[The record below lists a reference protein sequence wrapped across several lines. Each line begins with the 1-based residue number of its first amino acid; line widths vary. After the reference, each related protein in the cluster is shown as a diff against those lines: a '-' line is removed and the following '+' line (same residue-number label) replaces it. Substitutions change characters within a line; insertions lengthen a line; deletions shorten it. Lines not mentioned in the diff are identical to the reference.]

1 METARQFVDR
11 HLAPE
16 LADIGRSGAPP
27 ENPKSRLQE
36 LLQGR
41 GHPTPSY
48 RLIGR
53 EGPDHSP
60 VFSVE
65 ALVGE
70 QILGI
75 GEGGRKSEAEHAAA
89 KEALENILSGSCSLA
104 QESNCTVRRNRQEE
118 RQATEQAVK
127 PSRDRWFGRIV
138 GLLRSPRLDDA
149 VWDEIEEIL
158 ISSDVGVETS
168 LRIIEQLRE
177 RVKAGQLDSPDAVT
191 DALKQALTQDLSG
204 DFEGLLPSDDG
215 ASKPYV
221 ILMVG
226 VNGVG
231 KTTSIGK
238 LAHHF
243 SESGKRV
250 VIGAADTFRAAAA
263 EQLEILGERVGVDVI
278 RHAAGADPGA
288 VAYDAYQA
296 SKARGADVLIIDTAG
311 RLHTKSNLMEELR
324 KIHRVLNRQDTSA
337 PHEVILTLDAT
348 TGHNGLVQAK
358 SFNEAVNCT
367 GIFLAKLDGTARG
380 GIVLAIRQELQ
391 VPILFIGTGEGMG
404 DMAPFDAE
412 DFVDALLAPV

>member
-1 METARQFVDR
+1 M
-11 HLAPE
+11 L
-16 LADIGRSGAPP
+16 
-27 ENPKSRLQE
+27 RL
-36 LLQGR
+36 
-41 GHPTPSY
+41 
-48 RLIGR
+48 
-53 EGPDHSP
+53 
-60 VFSVE
+60 F
-65 ALVGE
+65 
-70 QILGI
+70 
-75 GEGGRKSEAEHAAA
+75 
-89 KEALENILSGSCSLA
+89 
-104 QESNCTVRRNRQEE
+104 RRNRQEE
-118 RQATEQAVK
+118 RRATEQAAK

-138 GLLRSPRLDDA
+138 GLLRSPQLDDS

-168 LRIIEQLRE
+168 LRIIDHLKEEVRSGKLE
-177 RVKAGQLDSPDAVT
+177 TPEAVT
-191 DALKQALTQDLSG
+191 DALRQALTNDLG
-204 DFEGLLPSDDG
+204 ADDEEFIP
-215 ASKPYV
+215 AADDAAKPYV

-238 LAHHF
+238 LAYHF
-243 SESGKRV
+243 TASGRRV
-250 VIGAADTFRAAAA
+250 LLGAADTFRAAAA

-278 RHAAGADPGA
+278 RHAYGADPGA

-324 KIHRVLNRQDTSA
+324 KIHRVLKRQDDTA
-337 PHEVILTLDAT
+337 PHQVILTLDAT
-348 TGHNGLVQAK
+348 TGHNGLAQAK
-358 SFNEAVNCT
+358 SFREAVDCT

-391 VPILFIGTGEGMG
+391 VPILFIGTGEGMA

>member
-1 METARQFVDR
+1 MQ
-11 HLAPE
+11 
-16 LADIGRSGAPP
+16 
-27 ENPKSRLQE
+27 RL
-36 LLQGR
+36 
-41 GHPTPSY
+41 
-48 RLIGR
+48 
-53 EGPDHSP
+53 
-60 VFSVE
+60 F
-65 ALVGE
+65 
-70 QILGI
+70 
-75 GEGGRKSEAEHAAA
+75 
-89 KEALENILSGSCSLA
+89 
-104 QESNCTVRRNRQEE
+104 RRNRQEE
-118 RQATEQAVK
+118 RKATEQAVK

-138 GLLRSPRLDDA
+138 GLLRSPRLDDS
-149 VWDEIEEIL
+149 VWEEIEEIL

-168 LRIIEQLRE
+168 LKIIENLRE
-177 RVKAGQLDSPDAVT
+177 QVRTGQLASPEAVT
-191 DALKQALTQDLSG
+191 DALKQALTSDLSG
-204 DFEGLLPSDDG
+204 NEVAPIPGDDG
-215 ASKPYV
+215 TGKPYV

-243 SESGKRV
+243 AGSGRRV
-250 VIGAADTFRAAAA
+250 VLGAADTFRAAAA

-278 RHAAGADPGA
+278 RHASGADPGA

-324 KIHRVLNRQDTSA
+324 KIHRVLKRQDATA

-348 TGHNGLVQAK
+348 TGHNGLAQAK
-358 SFNEAVNCT
+358 SFSDAVDCT

-391 VPILFIGTGEGMG
+391 VPILFIGTGEGMT
-404 DMAPFDAE
+404 DMAPFDPE